1 LGGVIGKML
10 IIYFQV
16 LNVKILGNF
25 SHKREK
31 LVEFTL
37 EKYASAK
44 ISQICGKKD
53 HKCVGEKLN

>member
-1 LGGVIGKML
+1 LGVIGKML

-37 EKYASAK
+37 EKYTSEK
-44 ISQICGKKD
+44 NSQICG
-53 HKCVGEKLN
+53 GEIK